1 MRFESAFSGCFIA
14 FLLLVSSFSKAQ
26 MPKEKSKQKKGP
38 SPKKSSIGKGKSKG
52 GKKKGPPTPPNTS
65 DVIAFWYKPH
75 FQCNGAD
82 GSTPARA
89 ARFINQQLEPP
100 TTVTTADAAVPAPAA
115 DFVGISEWTGPQN
128 LTIGK
133 DIFIHFRSIY
143 SFDYSFVRLFLMLII
158 VKLIGFLSFF
168 FFSFLVFF
176 FSFFF

>member
-26 MPKEKSKQKKGP
+26 MPKEKSKRKKGP

-52 GKKKGPPTPPNTS
+52 EKKRGPPTPQNTS

-100 TTVTTADAAVPAPAA
+100 TVTTTAAAAAVPAPAA

-133 DIFIHFRSIY
+133 DIFIRSIIR
-143 SFDYSFVRLFLMLII
+143 SIIRSFVR
-158 VKLIGFLSFF
+158 SFV
-168 FFSFLVFF
+168 SNANYCLTN
-176 FSFFF
+176 